1 MNKKKDNKRKEILS
15 IKAKNESFR
24 FQIWWNK
31 KKRELDIPDD
41 DPLVNKELDVIC
53 EKGLTDGLLA
63 LADVLKG
70 AKNNLGYL
78 PEPGKCSLNGA
89 AVPYIL
95 GIVDVEPAKSGHETS
110 PLADANKISLPL
122 QIDVYYDNEYRNRVA
137 DWVKERYRD
146 VTTRLG
152 QPALKFPNMVVVFK
166 RVLKS

>member
-1 MNKKKDNKRKEILS
+1 M
-15 IKAKNESFR
+15 
-24 FQIWWNK
+24 
-31 KKRELDIPDD
+31 
-41 DPLVNKELDVIC
+41 
-53 EKGLTDGLLA
+53 A

-78 PEPGKCSLNGA
+78 PEPGKCS
-89 AVPYIL
+89 
-95 GIVDVEPAKSGHETS
+95 KSGHETS

-152 QPALKFPNMVVVFK
+152 QPALKLPNMVVVFK